1 MGSETMSVCKS
12 ALILSKRSQ
21 NTRIRLAS
29 ESEEAR
35 YEEKGAEILLKLNC
49 IKRQFL
55 GHYCKADLSGHTQI
69 LEKGFFCLFL
79 NDFRP
84 TVMGDRILLYLKN
97 VLRLFF
103 AKKVPLNFSDH

>member
-49 IKRQFL
+49 ITSV
-55 GHYCKADLSGHTQI
+55 YWT
-69 LEKGFFCLFL
+69 
-79 NDFRP
+79 
-84 TVMGDRILLYLKN
+84 LL
-97 VLRLFF
+97 
-103 AKKVPLNFSDH
+103 